1 MLQGATAVRFNHKHR
16 FPAKRTA
23 PAFFLSAL
31 CFLAVACCLPV
42 KVFAQPQ
49 QRSVLVLDQ
58 SSSGLPFNTAVATAV
73 RLTLIAESPSPISFY
88 SEHLDA
94 NRFFGPEYEEDFVR
108 FLKDKYRDR
117 HIDAM
122 IVFGVSALDF
132 IERRRGQIWPS
143 VPVIFVAIDEA
154 TIAARPRVPNVTGA
168 TMQLSMQDMVRVAR
182 MIIPDLKAIAIVG
195 DPLERQTFYRHFR
208 AEIPAIAQHFTIID
222 LMNLPLGVLKERLG
236 SLPDKTA
243 VIYTGIYYTSEG
255 ISHVPAELTAQI
267 AAWANRPVVINVS
280 SYLNKGAIGGYI
292 VQADPLGREAARLAL
307 RILKGES
314 ASDIPIAKVASP
326 LIFEWPAL
334 QRFNVKE
341 SALPPGSEVRLS
353 VLSGWE
359 QYRWQILG
367 ILAALL
373 LQAALI
379 TWLIYEHQRRTWAE
393 VQSRNSMAELTR
405 MNRVSTA
412 GELSASIA
420 HEMGQP
426 ITGMVLRANAALR
439 WLSADKPDL
448 EKIRGLLND
457 IVAAGQ
463 RAGDIITSVRAMFK
477 KDTAPKKTRIN
488 VNNLIN
494 TVLAIVRV
502 DLQSAQVRV
511 ETRLDEQL
519 PDVEANAVQL
529 QQVIL
534 NVVVNAVDAMRAV
547 QPRVL
552 TIRSASDPS
561 GTILVS
567 IADSGAGVD
576 PADRERVFDK
586 LFTTKTSGM
595 GMGLSIC
602 RTIIEDHGGRIWV
615 MPATGRGAIFEFE
628 LPAKRPASVSE
639 LAA

>member
-1 MLQGATAVRFNHKHR
+1 
-16 FPAKRTA
+16 
-23 PAFFLSAL
+23 
-31 CFLAVACCLPV
+31 
-42 KVFAQPQ
+42 
-49 QRSVLVLDQ
+49 
-58 SSSGLPFNTAVATAV
+58 
-73 RLTLIAESPSPISFY
+73 
-88 SEHLDA
+88 
-94 NRFFGPEYEEDFVR
+94 
-108 FLKDKYRDR
+108 
-117 HIDAM
+117 
-122 IVFGVSALDF
+122 
-132 IERRRGQIWPS
+132 
-143 VPVIFVAIDEA
+143 
-154 TIAARPRVPNVTGA
+154 
-168 TMQLSMQDMVRVAR
+168 
-182 MIIPDLKAIAIVG
+182 
-195 DPLERQTFYRHFR
+195 
-208 AEIPAIAQHFTIID
+208 
-222 LMNLPLGVLKERLG
+222 
-236 SLPDKTA
+236 
-243 VIYTGIYYTSEG
+243 
-255 ISHVPAELTAQI
+255 
-267 AAWANRPVVINVS
+267 
-280 SYLNKGAIGGYI
+280 
-292 VQADPLGREAARLAL
+292 
-307 RILKGES
+307 
-314 ASDIPIAKVASP
+314 
-326 LIFEWPAL
+326 
-334 QRFNVKE
+334 
-341 SALPPGSEVRLS
+341 
-353 VLSGWE
+353 
-359 QYRWQILG
+359 
-367 ILAALL
+367 
-373 LQAALI
+373 
-379 TWLIYEHQRRTWAE
+379 
-393 VQSRNSMAELTR
+393 MAELTR